1 VSGLL
6 TVNVTQSVSQ
16 AVNAAWYPSVE
27 DWIRNRNRLG
37 TMSGSGTSVTL
48 TSPDSTAGAVVVWA
62 SNWCGQ
68 GYYVGGS

>member
-1 VSGLL
+1 
-6 TVNVTQSVSQ
+6 
-16 AVNAAWYPSVE
+16 
-27 DWIRNRNRLG
+27 
-37 TMSGSGTSVTL
+37 MSGSGTSVTL